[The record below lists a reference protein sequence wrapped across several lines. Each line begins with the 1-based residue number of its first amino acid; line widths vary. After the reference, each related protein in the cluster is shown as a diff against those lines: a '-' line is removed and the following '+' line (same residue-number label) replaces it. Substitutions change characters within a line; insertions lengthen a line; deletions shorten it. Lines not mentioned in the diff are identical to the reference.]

1 MLESKLYQS
10 NNRKLCITVCQ
21 VLLGNFNHNCSLN
34 PILKH
39 QHRKYRSADI
49 ENRIIVT
56 NHNVIW
62 ISMLTNPQTTLNSKI
77 LYWTSTTLSAS
88 YQIFYLPEMAKIT
101 CWITSIN
108 FSRAMHD
115 KCLGIDKCRGIQ
127 FSDSLYLKYRYIL
140 WVFYSE
146 RVDADQ
152 CSNLS

>member
-10 NNRKLCITVCQ
+10 NNRKLSITVCQ

-108 FSRAMHD
+108 LVEPCMTSVKGFNFLIYDIYNAD
-115 KCLGIDKCRGIQ
+115 NII
-127 FSDSLYLKYRYIL
+127 
-140 WVFYSE
+140 WVVYSE

-152 CSNLS
+152 CSNLP